1 MDATWILFAVSMVA
15 GFVGALMGVGG
26 GLILVPVMVGVL
38 HVPTPLAVGASLVAV
53 IATSS
58 AASPSYLRRRLV
70 NLRLGVLLSV
80 AAVAGALVGVLIGK
94 VSGGRTVAIAFV
106 GMLAFA
112 IWTMFM
118 GRRDITLPPDAS
130 GPRARRWRL
139 GGDYIDGATGERVAY
154 GVRNVVPGF
163 LLFVLAGLSSGLLG
177 VGGGLFQV
185 PIMDRVLHLPF
196 KANSA
201 TSNFVMG
208 ISGAAGA
215 TAYLVLGDVHPLLAG
230 PALVGV
236 LLGAR
241 IGARVMPRIR
251 SGALRWLFL
260 AMLTAMMVQM
270 VVVALRG

>member
-1 MDATWILFAVSMVA
+1 MDATWILCAVSLVA

-38 HVPTPLAVGASLVAV
+38 HVPTPLAVGASLIAV

-58 AASPSYLRRRLV
+58 AASPPYLRRRLV

-80 AAVAGALVGVLIGK
+80 AAVSGALGGVLIGK
-94 VSGGRTVAIAFV
+94 ISGSRVVAIAFV
-106 GMLAFA
+106 AMLAFA

-118 GRRDITLPPDAS
+118 GRRNQPLRPEAS
-130 GPRARRWRL
+130 GPRAKRWRL
-139 GGDYIDGATGERVAY
+139 NSDFIDGATGQQVTY
-154 GVRNVVPGF
+154 GVRNIVPGF
-163 LLFVLAGLSSGLLG
+163 LLFALAGMSSGLLG

-185 PIMDRVLHLPF
+185 PIMDRVLRLPF
-196 KANSA
+196 KASSA

-215 TAYLVLGDVHPLLAG
+215 TAYLVMGDVHPLLAG

-236 LLGAR
+236 LFGAR
-241 IGARVMPRIR
+241 LGARVMPRLR
-251 SGALRWLFL
+251 TGVLRWLFL
-260 AMLTAMMVQM
+260 AMLVAMMVQM
-270 VVVALRG
+270 IVVAWRG

>member
-1 MDATWILFAVSMVA
+1 MDATWILFAASLAA

-53 IATSS
+53 IATSG
-58 AASPSYLRRRLV
+58 AAAPAFLERRLV
-70 NLRLGVLLSV
+70 NLRLGVLMSV
-80 AAVAGALVGVLIGK
+80 AAVAGALVGVAIGK
-94 VSGGRTVAIAFV
+94 LSGGRVVALAFM
-106 GMLAFA
+106 GMLGFA
-112 IWTMFM
+112 IWTMFQ
-118 GRRDITLPPDAS
+118 GRRDRPLPPGAT
-130 GPRARRWRL
+130 GPRARRWGL
-139 GGDYIDGATGERVAY
+139 GGAYQDPATGERVAY
-154 GVRNVVPGF
+154 GVRRVVPGF
-163 LLFVLAGLSSGLLG
+163 LLFAVAGLSSGLLG

-185 PIMDRVLHLPF
+185 PIMDRVLRLPF

-236 LLGAR
+236 LLGAKA
-241 IGARVMPRIR
+241 GSRVMPRLR
-251 SGALRWLFL
+251 TGVLRWIFL
-260 AMLTAMMVQM
+260 ALLVAMMVQM
-270 VVVALRG
+270 GAAALRG